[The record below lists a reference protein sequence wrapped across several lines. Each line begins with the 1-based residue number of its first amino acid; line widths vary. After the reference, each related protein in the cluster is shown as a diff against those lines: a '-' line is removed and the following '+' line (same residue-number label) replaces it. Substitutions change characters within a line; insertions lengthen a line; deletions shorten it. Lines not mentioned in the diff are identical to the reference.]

1 MNEALLLMGC
11 VILLCTLMGRYLDRL
26 AVPSLLIF
34 IALGMCFGENG
45 LLRIPFDDYDAANVI
60 CSASL
65 IFIMF
70 YGGFGTNLNAAR
82 PVVVQSVVLSTLGVA
97 GTAGAVAAF
106 AHLVL
111 GLPWVESFLIG
122 SVISSTDAASVF
134 NILRSKKLALK
145 YHTDSLL
152 EIESGSNDPISYM
165 LTTVAVGIMGGQD
178 VFIPLLLVQQIA
190 IGALGGL
197 LLGKLA
203 IWSLRRGMFPSEQ
216 SQTIFVF
223 AVVILSYALPTV
235 LGGNGYLSSYLCG
248 IYMGSTKLPQKRNLV
263 HFFDVVTDVAQVLIF
278 FLLGLLVTPVELPS
292 VLLPALAIMV
302 FLTFLARPAV
312 VSVLMLPFRPS
323 PAQVG
328 VVSWA
333 GLRGVASIVFAIM
346 AVLQGAET
354 RYNLFNLV
362 FCIVLLSISLQGSL
376 LPRVSAK
383 LSMIDHTADVSK
395 TFNDYQEESD
405 IDFIKIHLDK
415 NHPWNGKTLRELPLP
430 SDLLVVMIA
439 RKEETIVPNGSTVL
453 LPGDLLVLAARA
465 FEDRENLS
473 LQEIVVEKGHKWV
486 GRSLRQIP
494 TRSDTLIVMVKRGNE
509 TIIPGGST
517 ILQAGDT
524 LVIAQ
529 SPRPLRPPPDPLS
542 HFKSGKPPSLRR
554 GFPDLF
560 VQSAPFHR
568 PFFYVF

>member
-111 GLPWVESFLIG
+111 GLPWAESFLIG

-190 IGALGGL
+190 IGALGSL

-302 FLTFLARPAV
+302 FLTFVARPAV

-383 LSMIDHTADVSK
+383 LHMIDHTADVSK

-415 NHPWNGKTLRELPLP
+415 NHPWNGKTLKELPLP

-439 RKEETIVPNGSTVL
+439 RREETIVPNGSTVL

-494 TRSDTLIVMVKRGNE
+494 TRSDTLIVMIKRGNE

-529 SPRPLRPPPDPLS
+529 S
-542 HFKSGKPPSLRR
+542 
-554 GFPDLF
+554 
-560 VQSAPFHR
+560 SAAPA
-568 PFFYVF
+568 PVSA

>member
-97 GTAGAVAAF
+97 GTAGAVAVF

-383 LSMIDHTADVSK
+383 LHMIDHTADVSK

-415 NHPWNGKTLRELPLP
+415 NHPWNGKTLKELPLP

-439 RKEETIVPNGSTVL
+439 RREETIVPNGSTVL

-494 TRSDTLIVMVKRGNE
+494 TRSDTLIVMIKRGNE

-529 SPRPLRPPPDPLS
+529 S
-542 HFKSGKPPSLRR
+542 
-554 GFPDLF
+554 
-560 VQSAPFHR
+560 SAAPA
-568 PFFYVF
+568 PVSA

>member
-312 VSVLMLPFRPS
+312 VSILMLPFRPS
-323 PAQVG
+323 LAQVG

-383 LSMIDHTADVSK
+383 LHMIDHTADVSK

-430 SDLLVVMIA
+430 SDLLVAMIA
-439 RKEETIVPNGSTVL
+439 RREETIVPNGSTVL

-465 FEDRENLS
+465 FEDRENLF

-494 TRSDTLIVMVKRGNE
+494 TRSDTLIVMIKRGNE

-529 SPRPLRPPPDPLS
+529 S
-542 HFKSGKPPSLRR
+542 
-554 GFPDLF
+554 
-560 VQSAPFHR
+560 SAAPA
-568 PFFYVF
+568 PASA

>member
-97 GTAGAVAAF
+97 GTAGAVAVF
-106 AHLVL
+106 AHLIL

-323 PAQVG
+323 LAQVG

-415 NHPWNGKTLRELPLP
+415 IHPWNGQTLRELPLP

-529 SPRPLRPPPDPLS
+529 SAAAPAEREPWV
-542 HFKSGKPPSLRR
+542 
-554 GFPDLF
+554 F
-560 VQSAPFHR
+560 V
-568 PFFYVF
+568 

>member
-415 NHPWNGKTLRELPLP
+415 NHPWNGKTLKELPLP

-439 RKEETIVPNGSTVL
+439 RREETIVPNGSTVL

-529 SPRPLRPPPDPLS
+529 S
-542 HFKSGKPPSLRR
+542 
-554 GFPDLF
+554 
-560 VQSAPFHR
+560 SAAPA
-568 PFFYVF
+568 PVSA

>member
-97 GTAGAVAAF
+97 GTAGAVAVF

-312 VSVLMLPFRPS
+312 VSVLMLPSRPS

-415 NHPWNGKTLRELPLP
+415 NHPWNGKTLKELPLP

-439 RKEETIVPNGSTVL
+439 RREETIVPNGSTVL

-465 FEDRENLS
+465 FEDRENLF

-494 TRSDTLIVMVKRGNE
+494 TRSDTLIVMIKRGNE

-529 SPRPLRPPPDPLS
+529 S
-542 HFKSGKPPSLRR
+542 
-554 GFPDLF
+554 
-560 VQSAPFHR
+560 SAAPA
-568 PFFYVF
+568 PVSA

>member
-97 GTAGAVAAF
+97 GTAGAVAVF
-106 AHLVL
+106 AHLAL

-223 AVVILSYALPTV
+223 AVVTLSYALPTV

-302 FLTFLARPAV
+302 FLTFAARPAV
-312 VSVLMLPFRPS
+312 ISVLMLPFRPS
-323 PAQVG
+323 LAQVG

-383 LSMIDHTADVSK
+383 LHMIDHTADVSK

-415 NHPWNGKTLRELPLP
+415 NHPWNGKTLKELPLP

-439 RKEETIVPNGSTVL
+439 RREETIVPNGSTVL

-494 TRSDTLIVMVKRGNE
+494 TRSDTLIVMIKRGNE

-529 SPRPLRPPPDPLS
+529 SAAAPAP
-542 HFKSGKPPSLRR
+542 
-554 GFPDLF
+554 
-560 VQSAPFHR
+560 VSA
-568 PFFYVF
+568 

>member
-178 VFIPLLLVQQIA
+178 VSIPLLLVQQIA

-302 FLTFLARPAV
+302 FLTFVARPAV

-383 LSMIDHTADVSK
+383 LHMIDHTADVSK

-415 NHPWNGKTLRELPLP
+415 NHPWNGKTLKELPLP

-439 RKEETIVPNGSTVL
+439 RREETIVPNGSTVL

-465 FEDRENLS
+465 FEDRENLF
-473 LQEIVVEKGHKWV
+473 LQESVVEKGHKWV
-486 GRSLRQIP
+486 GRSLRQSP
-494 TRSDTLIVMVKRGNE
+494 TRSDTLIVMIKRGNE

-529 SPRPLRPPPDPLS
+529 S
-542 HFKSGKPPSLRR
+542 
-554 GFPDLF
+554 
-560 VQSAPFHR
+560 SAAPA
-568 PFFYVF
+568 PVSA

>member
-97 GTAGAVAAF
+97 GTAGAVAVF

-312 VSVLMLPFRPS
+312 VSILMLPFRPS
-323 PAQVG
+323 LAQVG

-383 LSMIDHTADVSK
+383 LHMIDHTADVSK

-415 NHPWNGKTLRELPLP
+415 NHPWNGKTLKELPLP

-439 RKEETIVPNGSTVL
+439 RREETIVPNGSTVL

-465 FEDRENLS
+465 FEDRENLF

-529 SPRPLRPPPDPLS
+529 S
-542 HFKSGKPPSLRR
+542 
-554 GFPDLF
+554 
-560 VQSAPFHR
+560 SAAPA
-568 PFFYVF
+568 PASA

>member
-97 GTAGAVAAF
+97 GTAGAVAVF
-106 AHLVL
+106 AHLAL

-302 FLTFLARPAV
+302 FLTFAARPAV
-312 VSVLMLPFRPS
+312 ISVLMLPFRPS
-323 PAQVG
+323 LAQVG

-383 LSMIDHTADVSK
+383 LHMIDHTADVSK

-415 NHPWNGKTLRELPLP
+415 NHPWNGKTLKELPLP

-439 RKEETIVPNGSTVL
+439 RREETIVPNGSTVL

-494 TRSDTLIVMVKRGNE
+494 TRSDTLIVMIKRGNE

-529 SPRPLRPPPDPLS
+529 S
-542 HFKSGKPPSLRR
+542 
-554 GFPDLF
+554 
-560 VQSAPFHR
+560 SAAPA
-568 PFFYVF
+568 PVSA

>member
-302 FLTFLARPAV
+302 FLTFVARPAV

-323 PAQVG
+323 LAQVG

-376 LPRVSAK
+376 LPRVSSK
-383 LSMIDHTADVSK
+383 LHMIDHTADVSK

-415 NHPWNGKTLRELPLP
+415 NHPWNGKTLKELPLP

-439 RKEETIVPNGSTVL
+439 RREETIVPNGSTVL

-465 FEDRENLS
+465 FEDRENLF

-494 TRSDTLIVMVKRGNE
+494 TRSDTLIVMIKRGNE

-529 SPRPLRPPPDPLS
+529 S
-542 HFKSGKPPSLRR
+542 
-554 GFPDLF
+554 
-560 VQSAPFHR
+560 SAAPA
-568 PFFYVF
+568 PVSA

>member
-97 GTAGAVAAF
+97 GTAGAVAVF

-430 SDLLVVMIA
+430 SDLLVAMIA

-465 FEDRENLS
+465 FEDRENLF

-529 SPRPLRPPPDPLS
+529 S
-542 HFKSGKPPSLRR
+542 
-554 GFPDLF
+554 
-560 VQSAPFHR
+560 SAAPA
-568 PFFYVF
+568 PVSA

>member
-1 MNEALLLMGC
+1 MNETLLLMGC

-383 LSMIDHTADVSK
+383 LHMIDHTADVSK

-415 NHPWNGKTLRELPLP
+415 NHPWNGKTLKELPLP

-439 RKEETIVPNGSTVL
+439 RREETIVPNGSTVL

-465 FEDRENLS
+465 FEDRENLF

-494 TRSDTLIVMVKRGNE
+494 TRSDTLIVMIKRGNE

-529 SPRPLRPPPDPLS
+529 S
-542 HFKSGKPPSLRR
+542 
-554 GFPDLF
+554 
-560 VQSAPFHR
+560 SAAPA
-568 PFFYVF
+568 PVSA

>member
-97 GTAGAVAAF
+97 GTAGAVAVF

-323 PAQVG
+323 LAQVG

-430 SDLLVVMIA
+430 SDLLVAMIA

-465 FEDRENLS
+465 FEDRENLF

-529 SPRPLRPPPDPLS
+529 SAAAPAP
-542 HFKSGKPPSLRR
+542 
-554 GFPDLF
+554 
-560 VQSAPFHR
+560 VSA
-568 PFFYVF
+568 

>member
-312 VSVLMLPFRPS
+312 VSILMLPFRPS

-383 LSMIDHTADVSK
+383 LHMIDHTADVSK

-415 NHPWNGKTLRELPLP
+415 NHPWNSKTLKELPLP

-439 RKEETIVPNGSTVL
+439 RREETIVPNGSTVL

-494 TRSDTLIVMVKRGNE
+494 TRSDTLIVMIKRGNE

-529 SPRPLRPPPDPLS
+529 S
-542 HFKSGKPPSLRR
+542 
-554 GFPDLF
+554 
-560 VQSAPFHR
+560 SAAPA
-568 PFFYVF
+568 PASA

>member
-97 GTAGAVAAF
+97 GTAGAVAVF

-302 FLTFLARPAV
+302 FLTFVARPAV

-323 PAQVG
+323 LAQVG

-383 LSMIDHTADVSK
+383 LHMIDHTADVSK

-415 NHPWNGKTLRELPLP
+415 NHPWNGKTLKELPLP

-439 RKEETIVPNGSTVL
+439 RREETIVPNGSTVL

-465 FEDRENLS
+465 FEDRENLF

-529 SPRPLRPPPDPLS
+529 S
-542 HFKSGKPPSLRR
+542 
-554 GFPDLF
+554 
-560 VQSAPFHR
+560 SAAPA
-568 PFFYVF
+568 PVSA

>member
-97 GTAGAVAAF
+97 GTAGAVAVF
-106 AHLVL
+106 AHLAL

-302 FLTFLARPAV
+302 FLTFVARPAV

-323 PAQVG
+323 LAQVG

-383 LSMIDHTADVSK
+383 LHMIDHTADVSK

-415 NHPWNGKTLRELPLP
+415 NHPWNGKTLKELPLP

-439 RKEETIVPNGSTVL
+439 RREETIVPNGSTVL

-494 TRSDTLIVMVKRGNE
+494 TRSDTLIVMIKRGNE

-529 SPRPLRPPPDPLS
+529 SAAAPAP
-542 HFKSGKPPSLRR
+542 
-554 GFPDLF
+554 
-560 VQSAPFHR
+560 VSA
-568 PFFYVF
+568 

>member
-302 FLTFLARPAV
+302 FLTFVARPAV
-312 VSVLMLPFRPS
+312 VSVLMLPFHPS

-383 LSMIDHTADVSK
+383 LHMIDHTADVSK

-415 NHPWNGKTLRELPLP
+415 NHPWNGKTLKELPLP

-439 RKEETIVPNGSTVL
+439 RREETIVPNGSTVL

-465 FEDRENLS
+465 FEDRENLF

-494 TRSDTLIVMVKRGNE
+494 TRSDTLIVMIKRGNE

-529 SPRPLRPPPDPLS
+529 S
-542 HFKSGKPPSLRR
+542 
-554 GFPDLF
+554 
-560 VQSAPFHR
+560 SAAPA
-568 PFFYVF
+568 PVSA

>member
-97 GTAGAVAAF
+97 GTAGAVAVF
-106 AHLVL
+106 AHLAL

-323 PAQVG
+323 LAQVG

-383 LSMIDHTADVSK
+383 LHMIDHTADVSK

-415 NHPWNGKTLRELPLP
+415 NHPWNSKTLKELPLP

-439 RKEETIVPNGSTVL
+439 RREETIVPNGSTVL

-494 TRSDTLIVMVKRGNE
+494 TRSDTLIVMIKRGNE

-529 SPRPLRPPPDPLS
+529 SAAAPAP
-542 HFKSGKPPSLRR
+542 
-554 GFPDLF
+554 
-560 VQSAPFHR
+560 VSA
-568 PFFYVF
+568 

>member
-97 GTAGAVAAF
+97 GTAGAVAVF

-216 SQTIFVF
+216 SQTILVF

-302 FLTFLARPAV
+302 FLTFVARPAV

-383 LSMIDHTADVSK
+383 LHMIDHTADVSK

-415 NHPWNGKTLRELPLP
+415 NHPWNGKTLKELPLP

-439 RKEETIVPNGSTVL
+439 RREETIVPNGSTVL

-494 TRSDTLIVMVKRGNE
+494 TRSDTLIVMIKRGNE

-529 SPRPLRPPPDPLS
+529 S
-542 HFKSGKPPSLRR
+542 
-554 GFPDLF
+554 
-560 VQSAPFHR
+560 SAAPA
-568 PFFYVF
+568 PVSA

>member
-97 GTAGAVAAF
+97 GTAGAVAVF
-106 AHLVL
+106 ARLVL

-323 PAQVG
+323 LAQVG

-383 LSMIDHTADVSK
+383 LHMIDHTADVSK

-415 NHPWNGKTLRELPLP
+415 NHPWNGKTLKELPLP

-439 RKEETIVPNGSTVL
+439 RREETIVPNGSTVL

-465 FEDRENLS
+465 FEDRENLF

-494 TRSDTLIVMVKRGNE
+494 TRSDTLIVMIKRGNE

-529 SPRPLRPPPDPLS
+529 S
-542 HFKSGKPPSLRR
+542 
-554 GFPDLF
+554 
-560 VQSAPFHR
+560 SAAPA
-568 PFFYVF
+568 PVSA

>member
-106 AHLVL
+106 AHLAL

-302 FLTFLARPAV
+302 FLTFAARPAV

-323 PAQVG
+323 LAQVG

-383 LSMIDHTADVSK
+383 LHMIDHTADVSK

-415 NHPWNGKTLRELPLP
+415 NHPWNGKTLKELPLP

-439 RKEETIVPNGSTVL
+439 RREETIVPNGSTVL

-465 FEDRENLS
+465 FEDRENLF

-494 TRSDTLIVMVKRGNE
+494 TRSDTLIVMIKRGNE

-529 SPRPLRPPPDPLS
+529 S
-542 HFKSGKPPSLRR
+542 
-554 GFPDLF
+554 
-560 VQSAPFHR
+560 SAAPA
-568 PFFYVF
+568 PVSA

>member
-97 GTAGAVAAF
+97 GTAGAVAVF

-323 PAQVG
+323 LAQVG

-383 LSMIDHTADVSK
+383 LHMIDHTADVSK

-415 NHPWNGKTLRELPLP
+415 NHPWNGKTLKELPLP

-465 FEDRENLS
+465 FEDRENLF

-529 SPRPLRPPPDPLS
+529 SAAAPAP
-542 HFKSGKPPSLRR
+542 
-554 GFPDLF
+554 
-560 VQSAPFHR
+560 VSA
-568 PFFYVF
+568 